1 MKTTPFI
8 ISTILFFI
16 LSHYL
21 AVFPHEFSHSIMA
34 WLLGVKV
41 HPFNIDYGGSS
52 FYNLFWLGN
61 IDENNNYYLLYVLG
75 KKQLM
80 PLIAMAGPGMNGL
93 LYIIS
98 TYFLYHVKN
107 IKQRPMLY
115 YFIFWFNIMNLGNL
129 FDYVPIRV
137 FTTHGDIG
145 HIVFGLNN
153 LYAWWIFIPGTYLI
167 VFYYISFIKARLFR
181 PIKLSVALIR

>member
-1 MKTTPFI
+1 VKTTPFI